1 MPLRLLG
8 PLPPQDLPPEAGG
21 EQHLLNIN
29 CKDLQQDQGE
39 SIKAKKGL
47 LREVG
52 RRKGSWKSQESES
65 SGEGGRWLLG
75 SARGAS
81 AWSWWW
87 EKEAGRESGF
97 QEGGLDQV
105 PWAKS
110 GQPSIFVKNT
120 MDVSCTAAFTLQSW
134 VFAQV
139 VTVFL

>member
-65 SGEGGRWLLG
+65 SGKEADGFWEALEERVRGAGGGR
-75 SARGAS
+75 R
-81 AWSWWW
+81 
-87 EKEAGRESGF
+87 R
-97 QEGGLDQV
+97 QEGSLASRKEV
-105 PWAKS
+105 
-110 GQPSIFVKNT
+110 
-120 MDVSCTAAFTLQSW
+120 
-134 VFAQV
+134 
-139 VTVFL
+139 